1 MGSVIVSLLPLI
13 IGSAVVPVQ
22 IIIDILLLKNPKQ
35 GLLKASAY
43 VGGMTTMRLLQGLV
57 FGLIL
62 TGSASA
68 TASESSGKGPIVST
82 LLLVLGIFF
91 LITAYK
97 QWRKDDDPD
106 APPPKW
112 LAMIDSLTPLKAFGI
127 GFGLMLIGAKF
138 WVFTLT
144 AIAVIGEAKLGQ
156 PSSTIVYLLFVLL
169 AESLLL
175 IPILVRLVLPGQSK
189 AFLDGTSDW
198 LTRHNRVI
206 VIVVSLVFGLLFL
219 YQGASG
225 LLQ

>member
-1 MGSVIVSLLPLI
+1 MGSVIVSLVPLI

-22 IIIDILLLKNPKQ
+22 IIIDILLLKSPRR
-35 GLLKASAY
+35 GLLKASSY
-43 VGGMTTMRLLQGLV
+43 VGGITTMRLLQGLV

-62 TGSASA
+62 TGGAS
-68 TASESSGKGPIVST
+68 TTTEGSSGKGPIVST

-97 QWRKDDDPD
+97 MWRKDDDPD

-112 LAMIDSLTPLKAFGI
+112 LAMIESLTLLKAFGI

-144 AIAVIGEAKLGQ
+144 ALAVISEAKLGQ
-156 PSSTIVYLLFVLL
+156 PSSAITYLLFVLL

-175 IPILVRLVLPGQSK
+175 LPIMVRIVLPGQSK
-189 AFLDGTSDW
+189 AILDGISDW
-198 LTRHNRVI
+198 LNRYNRVI
-206 VIVVSLVFGLLFL
+206 VVVVSLVFGLLFV
-219 YQGASG
+219 YQGASE
-225 LLQ
+225 LL